1 MKKIETILEKIGLT
15 SQESRVY
22 LALLELQQAK
32 TGNLCKTTN
41 IASSHIYKILDSL
54 IKKGLISYRLQNNIK
69 VFMPSPPE
77 TLDELFLEKQKR
89 LEEERKEIKQL
100 ISNLKKKEVKKE
112 PQSNY
117 KYFEGLTG
125 IKALW
130 YEINKKMS
138 SDYIIRCYTGRKG
151 SYERI
156 IGFYS
161 EHHKLRTRKNVQER
175 LIFPLE
181 DTGLANKRRNKLTEI
196 KFTDLKNDTEWGVV
210 KDMVYIQYITGKI
223 PRGFLI
229 KDQTFAKTF
238 EEVFDKLWKI
248 AKK

>member
-1 MKKIETILEKIGLT
+1 MNKVESILTKIGLT

-22 LALLELQQAK
+22 LALLELQQAQ
-32 TGNLCKTTN
+32 TGNLCKTTD

-69 VFMPSPPE
+69 VFMPAPPE
-77 TLDELFLEKQKR
+77 TLDELFLEKQKK
-89 LEEERKEIKQL
+89 LEQERKEIKQL
-100 ISNLKKKEVKKE
+100 ISNLKKREIKEE

-130 YEINKKMS
+130 HEVNKKMS
-138 SDYIIRCYTGRKG
+138 PDYIIRCYTGRKR
-151 SYERI
+151 SYERF

-161 EHHKLRTRKNVQER
+161 EHHKLRKQKKIQER
-175 LIFPLE
+175 LIFPKE
-181 DTGLANKRRNKLTEI
+181 DIELANKRKNKFTEI
-196 KFTDLKNDTEWGVV
+196 RFTDLKNDTEWGVI

-238 EEVFDKLWKI
+238 EGVFDKLWKI